1 MRFGSFSR
9 RRIAVAAGTLLA
21 SFSAIPASAVAA
33 DGFGPLNGQNGCLVA
48 PDQSSSDQGTSR
60 CGTGKGLYGAS
71 AVAVSPDGANVY
83 VAGGVAGAD
92 VAKSYGAVA
101 ILKRDPASGSISE
114 VNCLS
119 SDGTDHRDG
128 ASGACAPEP
137 SLLGAD
143 GVAVS
148 PDGKTVYVS
157 SSSSASIV
165 AFSRD
170 PATGG
175 LTRLGCFQGTPR
187 PGAPCGSANLFSSTS
202 SPLVSAND
210 SALYVAAPL
219 SGAVSALDASDRLRT
234 PAGIVPALPAAPSG
248 ASESSTATGTGSS
261 APADSST
268 PSLGTTSSTTP
279 ASPTPS
285 LSAIFTSSIVGDELL
300 NPCIAV
306 NGLDGACSVG
316 VATDGLGELALSPD
330 GKQVYGAASESAAI
344 DVFAPAAGG
353 GLSETGCVMQS
364 APHGLCSSDQSLSK
378 PGDLAVSPDGKN
390 VYAADTQGEYSGD
403 KVDVLSRNA
412 TTGALASEGCV
423 QFAPK
428 PEPKDEEEEPA
439 ETEEED
445 EEEAKP
451 APKGKGKR
459 ARAADAGGCSA
470 SAAGLANVDVVAV
483 SGDGSSVYAIG
494 GGSAAIFTRN
504 PSTGGLSEAS
514 CAENED
520 PRCTNVPTLK
530 GVSGAAISPDGHQV
544 YVVSQ
549 GSDAVMVFGI
559 GAAVTTGNAAASR
572 TGLAHVSVACPA
584 GLRRA
589 CSGRLQLTRAV
600 ARAAR
605 HDRRHRHGS
614 HRVYVRRVTVGRS
627 GSFSIAPGAH
637 ASVGVRLSPQ
647 MRRLLARHRR
657 LRLMAV
663 VRANPA
669 AGGSGYGRHVTLGL
683 ARR

>member
-1 MRFGSFSR
+1 MRFGSFSGR
-9 RRIAVAAGTLLA
+9 TIAIAASALVLLA
-21 SFSAIPASAVAA
+21 PSSALAA
-33 DGFGPLNGQNGCLVA
+33 DGFGPLNGHDGCLVA
-48 PDQSSSDQGTSR
+48 PGESSSDQGTSG

-83 VAGGVAGAD
+83 VAGGVAAAN

-101 ILKRDPASGSISE
+101 ILERDPAAGSISE
-114 VNCLS
+114 VGCLS

-157 SSSSASIV
+157 SSSSASVV

-187 PGAPCGSANLFSSTS
+187 PGAPCGAANLFSSTS
-202 SPLVSAND
+202 SPLVSANG

-234 PAGIVPALPAAPSG
+234 PAGIVPALPSAASG
-248 ASESSTATGTGSS
+248 ASDSSTATGTGSS
-261 APADSST
+261 ASAGSST
-268 PSLGTTSSTTP
+268 SSLATTPSTTS
-279 ASPTPS
+279 ASPAPS

-306 NGLDGACSVG
+306 NGLDGVCSVG

-330 GKQVYGAASESAAI
+330 GKQVYGTARESAAI

-364 APHGLCSSDQSLSK
+364 APHGLCSSDHSLSK

-390 VYAADTQGEYSGD
+390 VYVTDTDGGYSGD
-403 KVDVLSRNA
+403 KVDVLARNA

-428 PEPKDEEEEPA
+428 PEPKDEEEEPG

-451 APKGKGKR
+451 APKGKAKGKR
-459 ARAADAGGCSA
+459 ARAADAGCSA
-470 SAAGLANVDVVAV
+470 SAAGLASVDVVAV

-504 PSTGGLSEAS
+504 PSTGALSEAS
-514 CAENED
+514 CAEDED
-520 PRCTNVPTLK
+520 PRCTDMPTLR

-559 GAAVTTGNAAASR
+559 GAAVTTANAATSR
-572 TGLAHVSVACPA
+572 AGLAHVSVACPA
-584 GLRRA
+584 GLTRA

-600 ARAAR
+600 ARVAR
-605 HDRRHRHGS
+605 HGRRHRHGS
-614 HRVYVRRVTVGRS
+614 HRMHVRRVTAGRS
-627 GSFSIAPGAH
+627 ASFSIAPGAH
-637 ASVGVRLSPQ
+637 ARVAVRLSPL
-647 MRRLLARHRR
+647 MRRVLARHHR

-663 VRANPA
+663 VRASPA
-669 AGGSGYGRHVTLGL
+669 AGGSGYGRHVTLAL